1 MARPVVLL
9 AVPMAEERR
18 RIAQETLGSLAEIVV
33 RSDID
38 DAALERLAPEVDV
51 LVTGGFPRDITDAAW
66 DRMTRL
72 KLLQTLA
79 AGVDH
84 LPDDPIP
91 RTGTIASNAGG
102 PPIAI
107 RGHSMA
113 PLPPAAENGLRHT

>member
-79 AGVDH
+79 AGADH
-84 LPDDPIP
+84 LPYDPVP
-91 RTGTIASNAGG
+91 RKATNPRNPGAHPVPSGGAS
-102 PPIAI
+102 
-107 RGHSMA
+107 
-113 PLPPAAENGLRHT
+113 

>member
-79 AGVDH
+79 AGVHH
-84 LPDDPIP
+84 LPYHRIP
-91 RTGTIASNAGG
+91 RTAPVAGNPG
-102 PPIAI
+102 APRMADG
-107 RGHSMA
+107 GHS
-113 PLPPAAENGLRHT
+113 

>member
-38 DAALERLAPEVDV
+38 DAALERRAPEVDV

-84 LPDDPIP
+84 LPDDRIP
-91 RTGTIASNAGG
+91 RTAPIASHAGAHRI
-102 PPIAI
+102 PIGERPVA
-107 RGHSMA
+107 R
-113 PLPPAAENGLRHT
+113 LLAAADNGRR

>member
-38 DAALERLAPEVDV
+38 DAALERRAPEVDV

-66 DRMTRL
+66 GRMARL

-79 AGVDH
+79 AGGGH
-84 LPDDPIP
+84 LPCRRIP
-91 RTGTIASNAGG
+91 RTATVAGHG
-102 PPIAI
+102 GAHRIAI
-107 RGHSMA
+107 REHSVA
-113 PLPPAAENGLRHT
+113 PLPAAAKNSRR